1 MSEFFDSFCPHILDV
16 SHIEVVRSRT
26 FAQSREEAF
35 FGYVYDG
42 RGSLETDD
50 VACALTA
57 GNAVHVP
64 RGRRVVLRGSSASP
78 LRFYTVRY
86 AYAMVEW
93 EGMNAV
99 LRESDDGIPFEPIA
113 QVPNPA
119 SFLEEMKQLHR
130 EWTRRSP
137 GFCGKAKL
145 AFLALLHRLM
155 EEQHLSRME
164 QTTKRAILECA
175 RYIEQH
181 YRETLER
188 NALARKFSISTSYF
202 SVLFKKYVG
211 CSPVQ
216 YITRVRI
223 AKAMELLK
231 DSNLPVSA
239 VALEVGYNDPLY
251 FSRVFSRQ
259 VGLTPRQFR
268 EA

>member
-1 MSEFFDSFCPHILDV
+1 MHEFLDSFYPQILDV
-16 SHIEVVRSRT
+16 SRIEVVRSRT
-26 FAQSREEAF
+26 FANSRDEACF
-35 FGYVYDG
+35 FYVFDG
-42 RGSLETDD
+42 RGRLELDD

-57 GNAVHVP
+57 GSAVQIP
-64 RGRRVVLRGSSASP
+64 RGRRAALRSTAGSP
-78 LRFYTVRY
+78 LRCYTVRF
-86 AYAMVEW
+86 AYILIEW
-93 EGMNAV
+93 EGTGAV
-99 LRESDDGIPFEPIA
+99 LRESDGGMPFDLIT
-113 QVPNPA
+113 QVPNPS
-119 SFLEEMKQLHR
+119 SFLEEMKQLHF
-130 EWTRRSP
+130 EWTRKQS
-137 GFCGKAKL
+137 GSCGKAKL
-145 AFLALLHRLM
+145 AFMSLLHGLS
-155 EEQHLSRME
+155 EQQHISRME

-188 NALARKFSISTSYF
+188 NALARKFSISSSYF

-231 DSNLPVSA
+231 DSSLPVSA

-251 FSRVFSRQ
+251 FTRVFSRQ
-259 VGLTPRQFR
+259 VGLTPRRFR